1 MVTYRKEPEVAEPRE
16 AWVHFLLT
24 FDLDTRPNALL
35 VGARW
40 LGEFAY
46 MNKSA
51 LYPGSRI
58 GWRLPESLFERGGL
72 VELAFKSGGTG
83 DLDFRPWNDIGWT
96 WTGVFSASTR
106 SGSPHLEKID

>member
-51 LYPGSRI
+51 LYPRRRWHTRS
-58 GWRLPESLFERGGL
+58 F
-72 VELAFKSGGTG
+72 VFKSWTTG
-83 DLDFRPWNDIGWT
+83 AA
-96 WTGVFSASTR
+96 SASSTA
-106 SGSPHLEKID
+106 SSSAAGW

>member
-1 MVTYRKEPEVAEPRE
+1 MVTPLKPPELTPPPETWA
-16 AWVHFLLT
+16 HFLLA
-24 FDLDTRPNALL
+24 FDLEPRPNAVL

-51 LYPGSRI
+51 VYPGSRI
-58 GWRLPESLFERGGL
+58 GWRLPENLFERGGL
-72 VELAFKSGGTG
+72 VELAFKTGGTG
-83 DLDFRPWNDIGWT
+83 DLDFRPWDDIGWT
-96 WTGVFSASTR
+96 WTGMFSATTR